1 MTHNQPFTSFR
12 CIPHIVFLILFR
24 DEVIYVSS
32 PSTVLSITKSPL
44 IVCRV
49 EHVYQ
54 FIQRRLPEGIY
65 GSDDEI
71 DPLKRG
77 FETLSLDELKAKIDL
92 AYREVSTVHFEYQSF
107 DSISLSL

>member
-1 MTHNQPFTSFR
+1 MNHFILPIKRNIEHICVTSSGML
-12 CIPHIVFLILFR
+12 CIA
-24 DEVIYVSS
+24 
-32 PSTVLSITKSPL
+32 KSVH

-71 DPLKRG
+71 DPSKRG

-92 AYREVSTVHFEYQSF
+92 AYREVSS
-107 DSISLSL
+107 SC